1 MRLRFQKRAL
11 AQIDTVLSHI
21 AAHSPQ
27 GAAQVEARLRTVLQ
41 NLQAHPFSGRR
52 TPIARV
58 RRIFLTPYP
67 YHIDYFVGDDEL
79 VIQRFR
85 HAARKP
91 LSQGGSGKS

>member
-1 MRLRFQKRAL
+1 MRLRFQKRAF

-27 GAAQVEARLRTVLQ
+27 GAAQVEARLRAVLQ
-41 NLQAHPFSGRR
+41 QLQAHPFPGRR
-52 TPIARV
+52 IPIAGV
-58 RRIFLTPYP
+58 RRAFLTRYP
-67 YHIDYFVGDDEL
+67 YHIDYFVGDEEI

-91 LSQGGSGKS
+91 LSQGVSGEG